1 MAFFMSRVISKR
13 GLRINSKKL
22 GGMYILFTE
31 KVKAKEYYIKDLLS
45 NKFLFEI
52 PDYQRAYSWT
62 KENLKQ
68 LVEDIWESVELNKA
82 RGNKEFDQY
91 EPYFLGSIVLCS
103 KEYKDDGC
111 GIYDVIDGQQRLTS
125 IIMLIA
131 AIRDLID
138 NEEYKKVLS
147 DLIYQKP
154 NVLMGIKESIRV
166 KARGKEEEFF
176 KKYILTNG
184 GTELV
189 KDLDMEELSE
199 AKQNMVNAIEVFRDS
214 FFNENGELL
223 EEKLNEFIVYLLQ
236 KVVLVVITTESFTS
250 AFRLF
255 NVINA
260 RGLPLTD
267 SDLLKSENL
276 RVMNPEIR
284 KEYTDIWESHE
295 QDLGKEKL
303 DQIIGFMRTMKLKN
317 KVEESVYE
325 EFSKKIFRNEPEY
338 LGVNFVNHL
347 TAVKA
352 LYDKYIID
360 GNLDGVSEEE
370 KSYYKN
376 LINIMREFL
385 PYDDWMAAV
394 IRFAEKFN
402 DDKLVLEFVK
412 VLEKRLVIDWVN
424 GNSFA
429 DRLNRVYGILEVI
442 EEKDSLEEIKEAPVF
457 LYDLE
462 RTTAYFENA
471 LNDIDFY
478 SKGRMMIPKYIFV
491 RLDMEKRANEVLDY
505 SDKIMIEHVLPR
517 NAKEA
522 YWKDNFSADQRRNWA
537 NKFGNLVI
545 ITGAKNTRANNKP
558 FAEKVEQYLSKK
570 SDFAIT
576 KEVLELS
583 DWNMDSLKDRHES
596 LVNRALELWTKF

>member
-1 MAFFMSRVISKR
+1 M
-13 GLRINSKKL
+13 
-22 GGMYILFTE
+22 FTE

-295 QDLGKEKL
+295 QDLCKEKL

-360 GNLDGVSEEE
+360 GNLEGVSEEE

-385 PYDDWMAAV
+385 PYDDWMASV

-429 DRLNRVYGILEVI
+429 DRLNRVYGILEAI

-491 RLDMEKRANEVLDY
+491 RLDMEKRPNEVLDY

>member
-1 MAFFMSRVISKR
+1 M
-13 GLRINSKKL
+13 
-22 GGMYILFTE
+22 FTE

-360 GNLDGVSEEE
+360 GNLEGVSEEE

-394 IRFAEKFN
+394 IRFSEKFN

-429 DRLNRVYGILEVI
+429 DRLNRVYGILEAI

>member
-1 MAFFMSRVISKR
+1 M
-13 GLRINSKKL
+13 
-22 GGMYILFTE
+22 FTE

-199 AKQNMVNAIEVFRDS
+199 AKQNMVNAIEVFRDN

-360 GNLDGVSEEE
+360 GNLEGVSEEE

>member
-1 MAFFMSRVISKR
+1 M
-13 GLRINSKKL
+13 
-22 GGMYILFTE
+22 FTE

-82 RGNKEFDQY
+82 RGDKEFDQY

-360 GNLDGVSEEE
+360 GNLEGVSEEE

>member
-1 MAFFMSRVISKR
+1 M
-13 GLRINSKKL
+13 
-22 GGMYILFTE
+22 FTE

-82 RGNKEFDQY
+82 RGNKECDQY

-131 AIRDLID
+131 TIRDLID

-360 GNLDGVSEEE
+360 GNLEGVSEEE

-429 DRLNRVYGILEVI
+429 DRLNRVYGILEAI

>member
-1 MAFFMSRVISKR
+1 M
-13 GLRINSKKL
+13 
-22 GGMYILFTE
+22 FTE

-255 NVINA
+255 NVINT

-360 GNLDGVSEEE
+360 GNLEGVSEEE

-385 PYDDWMAAV
+385 PYDDWMASV

-429 DRLNRVYGILEVI
+429 DRLNRVYGILEAI
-442 EEKDSLEEIKEAPVF
+442 EEKDSLGEIKEAPVF

>member
-1 MAFFMSRVISKR
+1 M
-13 GLRINSKKL
+13 
-22 GGMYILFTE
+22 FTE

-154 NVLMGIKESIRV
+154 NVLMGIKDSIRV

-189 KDLDMEELSE
+189 KDLEMEELSE

-347 TAVKA
+347 TSVKA

-360 GNLDGVSEEE
+360 CNLEGVSEEE

-429 DRLNRVYGILEVI
+429 DRLNRVYGILEAI

-558 FAEKVEQYLSKK
+558 FGEKVEQYLSKK

>member
-1 MAFFMSRVISKR
+1 MSRVISKR

-360 GNLDGVSEEE
+360 GNLEGVSEEE

-429 DRLNRVYGILEVI
+429 DRLNRVYGILEAI

-570 SDFAIT
+570 SDFATT

>member
-1 MAFFMSRVISKR
+1 M
-13 GLRINSKKL
+13 
-22 GGMYILFTE
+22 FTE

-131 AIRDLID
+131 AIRDLIG

-360 GNLDGVSEEE
+360 GNLEGVSEEE

-429 DRLNRVYGILEVI
+429 DRLNRVYGILEAI

>member
-1 MAFFMSRVISKR
+1 M
-13 GLRINSKKL
+13 
-22 GGMYILFTE
+22 FTE

-189 KDLDMEELSE
+189 KDLNMEELSE

-360 GNLDGVSEEE
+360 GNLEGVSEEE

-522 YWKDNFSADQRRNWA
+522 YWKENFSADQRRNWA

>member
-1 MAFFMSRVISKR
+1 M
-13 GLRINSKKL
+13 
-22 GGMYILFTE
+22 FTE

-214 FFNENGELL
+214 FFNENRELL

-360 GNLDGVSEEE
+360 GNLEGVSEEE

>member
-1 MAFFMSRVISKR
+1 M
-13 GLRINSKKL
+13 
-22 GGMYILFTE
+22 FTE

-303 DQIIGFMRTMKLKN
+303 DQIIGFMRTMKLKS

-360 GNLDGVSEEE
+360 GNLEGVSEEE

-429 DRLNRVYGILEVI
+429 DRLNRVYGILEAI
-442 EEKDSLEEIKEAPVF
+442 EGKDSLEEIKEAPVF

-491 RLDMEKRANEVLDY
+491 RLDMEKRPNEVLDY

>member
-1 MAFFMSRVISKR
+1 
-13 GLRINSKKL
+13 
-22 GGMYILFTE
+22 MYILFTE

-189 KDLDMEELSE
+189 KDLEMEELSE

-360 GNLDGVSEEE
+360 GNLEGVSEEE

-429 DRLNRVYGILEVI
+429 DRLNRVYGILEAI

-558 FAEKVEQYLSKK
+558 FGEKVEQYLSKK

>member
-1 MAFFMSRVISKR
+1 M
-13 GLRINSKKL
+13 
-22 GGMYILFTE
+22 FTE

-131 AIRDLID
+131 TIRDLID

-295 QDLGKEKL
+295 KDLGKEKL

-360 GNLDGVSEEE
+360 GNLEGVSEEE

-429 DRLNRVYGILEVI
+429 DRLNRVYGILEAI

-558 FAEKVEQYLSKK
+558 FGEKVEQYLSKK

>member
-1 MAFFMSRVISKR
+1 M
-13 GLRINSKKL
+13 
-22 GGMYILFTE
+22 FTE

-295 QDLGKEKL
+295 QDLGKE
-303 DQIIGFMRTMKLKN
+303 N
-317 KVEESVYE
+317 
-325 EFSKKIFRNEPEY
+325 
-338 LGVNFVNHL
+338 
-347 TAVKA
+347 
-352 LYDKYIID
+352 
-360 GNLDGVSEEE
+360 
-370 KSYYKN
+370 
-376 LINIMREFL
+376 
-385 PYDDWMAAV
+385 
-394 IRFAEKFN
+394 
-402 DDKLVLEFVK
+402 
-412 VLEKRLVIDWVN
+412 
-424 GNSFA
+424 
-429 DRLNRVYGILEVI
+429 
-442 EEKDSLEEIKEAPVF
+442 
-457 LYDLE
+457 
-462 RTTAYFENA
+462 
-471 LNDIDFY
+471 
-478 SKGRMMIPKYIFV
+478 
-491 RLDMEKRANEVLDY
+491 
-505 SDKIMIEHVLPR
+505 
-517 NAKEA
+517 
-522 YWKDNFSADQRRNWA
+522 
-537 NKFGNLVI
+537 
-545 ITGAKNTRANNKP
+545 
-558 FAEKVEQYLSKK
+558 
-570 SDFAIT
+570 
-576 KEVLELS
+576 
-583 DWNMDSLKDRHES
+583 
-596 LVNRALELWTKF
+596 

>member
-1 MAFFMSRVISKR
+1 MSRVISKR

-360 GNLDGVSEEE
+360 GNLEGVSEEE

>member
-1 MAFFMSRVISKR
+1 M
-13 GLRINSKKL
+13 
-22 GGMYILFTE
+22 FTE

-68 LVEDIWESVELNKA
+68 LVEDIWDSVELNKA

-138 NEEYKKVLS
+138 NEEYKKVLF

-189 KDLDMEELSE
+189 KDLDIEELSE

-284 KEYTDIWESHE
+284 KEYTDIWENHE

-360 GNLDGVSEEE
+360 GNLEGVSEEE

-429 DRLNRVYGILEVI
+429 DRLNRVYGILEAI

>member
-1 MAFFMSRVISKR
+1 M
-13 GLRINSKKL
+13 
-22 GGMYILFTE
+22 FTE

-189 KDLDMEELSE
+189 KHLDMEELSE

-360 GNLDGVSEEE
+360 GNLEGVSEEE

>member
-1 MAFFMSRVISKR
+1 M
-13 GLRINSKKL
+13 
-22 GGMYILFTE
+22 FTE

-236 KVVLVVITTESFTS
+236 KVVLVVIITESFTS

-360 GNLDGVSEEE
+360 GNLEGVSEEE

>member
-1 MAFFMSRVISKR
+1 M
-13 GLRINSKKL
+13 
-22 GGMYILFTE
+22 FTE

-360 GNLDGVSEEE
+360 GNLEGVSEEE

-385 PYDDWMAAV
+385 PYDDWMASV

-429 DRLNRVYGILEVI
+429 DRLNRVYGILEAI

-558 FAEKVEQYLSKK
+558 FTEKVEQYLSKK

>member
-1 MAFFMSRVISKR
+1 M
-13 GLRINSKKL
+13 
-22 GGMYILFTE
+22 FTE

-360 GNLDGVSEEE
+360 GNLEGVSEEE

-429 DRLNRVYGILEVI
+429 DRLNRVYGILEAI

-558 FAEKVEQYLSKK
+558 FGEKVEQYLSKK

>member
-1 MAFFMSRVISKR
+1 MSRVISKR

-360 GNLDGVSEEE
+360 GNLEGVSEEE

-429 DRLNRVYGILEVI
+429 DRLNRVYGILEAI

-491 RLDMEKRANEVLDY
+491 RLDMEKRPNEVLDY
-505 SDKIMIEHVLPR
+505 SDKIMIEHILPR